1 MSHKTLNLTPAVYD
15 YLRAVSLR
23 EPEVLQQLRAQTHKM
38 SMRQMQIS
46 PEQGQFMRLLIELTG
61 ARKALEIGVF
71 TGYSTLCVAL
81 ALPSDGK
88 IISCDINIEWTKIA
102 RKYWEIA
109 GVSDK
114 IDLRLAPALD
124 TLQGLLDDGQGESF
138 DFVFIDADKKNY
150 PYYYEF
156 ALRLLRKGGLVAI
169 DNVLWEGDVANPE
182 IQDAN
187 TVVLREL
194 NAALHTDQRVSLSML
209 PIGDGLTLA
218 RKR

>member
-1 MSHKTLNLTPAVYD
+1 
-15 YLRAVSLR
+15 
-23 EPEVLQQLRAQTHKM
+23 
-38 SMRQMQIS
+38 
-46 PEQGQFMRLLIELTG
+46 
-61 ARKALEIGVF
+61 
-71 TGYSTLCVAL
+71 LCVAL